1 MIRRGKINEF
11 LASLR
16 VGCAYFMNVR
26 TYSWPYTGICEK
38 CVTAASLYVYPVK
51 KSEWGEI

>member
-1 MIRRGKINEF
+1 MIRKGKINEF

-16 VGCAYFMNVR
+16 VGCAFMNVR

-51 KSEWGEI
+51 KSESGEM